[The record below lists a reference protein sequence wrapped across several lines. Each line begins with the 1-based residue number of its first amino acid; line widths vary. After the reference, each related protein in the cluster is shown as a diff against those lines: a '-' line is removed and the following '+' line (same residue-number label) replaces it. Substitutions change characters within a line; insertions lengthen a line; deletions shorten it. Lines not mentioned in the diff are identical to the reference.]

1 MTDWN
6 RYYQTRFKPDPRRA
20 TLWRVICGWLQREV
34 PDGARVL
41 ELGAGYCGFINHIR
55 AEKKVAL
62 DIADTV
68 RGAAAQD
75 VETHV
80 GSCTQLA
87 FASDSSLDI
96 VFASN
101 LFEHLPLADLQ
112 RTLAEVRRVLR
123 PGGKLL
129 VIQPNFR
136 YCYRDYFDDYTHVMV
151 YTDRSLADVI
161 AGAGLEPVRVM
172 PRFLPFSMK
181 SRLPAAAPLVWLYL
195 RSPVKPFAGQMLI
208 VALKPVESDKH
219 VERQ

>member
-6 RYYQTRFKPDPRRA
+6 RYYQTRYEYDPRRA
-20 TLWRVICGWLQREV
+20 TLWRLICGWLQREV
-34 PDGARVL
+34 PDNASVL
-41 ELGAGYCGFINHIR
+41 ELGAGYCEFINHIR
-55 AEKKVAL
+55 ATRKVAL
-62 DIADTV
+62 DIVETV
-68 RGAAAQD
+68 REVAAPD

-87 FASDSSLDI
+87 FAGDSSLDV

-101 LFEHLPLADLQ
+101 LFEHLLLPDLEL
-112 RTLAEVRRVLR
+112 TLGEVRRVLK

-136 YCYRDYFDDYTHVMV
+136 YCYRDYFDDYTHVMI

-161 AGAGLEPVRVM
+161 AAAGLEPVRVL
-172 PRFLPFSMK
+172 PRFMPFSMK
-181 SRLPAAAPLVWLYL
+181 SRLPAAASLIWLYL

-208 VALKPVESDKH
+208 VARKSAG
-219 VERQ
+219 